1 MDGYIPEDYVESDM
15 EKLELYQRVYK
26 ANDLETL
33 KRVEQELTDLYG
45 VLPSQVRNI
54 VVKRRFDILSH
65 DPLIEDVKDG
75 SQGLEIRFS
84 KVFLEDLDGQKF
96 FAYVNHMFKKPQMKY
111 TEGMLTIV
119 SGMEPY
125 YVSASTEF
133 LDTVLKQYYKTHTS
147 V

>member
-1 MDGYIPEDYVESDM
+1 
-15 EKLELYQRVYK
+15 
-26 ANDLETL
+26 
-33 KRVEQELTDLYG
+33 
-45 VLPSQVRNI
+45 
-54 VVKRRFDILSH
+54 
-65 DPLIEDVKDG
+65 
-75 SQGLEIRFS
+75 
-84 KVFLEDLDGQKF
+84 
-96 FAYVNHMFKKPQMKY
+96 MFKKPQMKY

>member
-1 MDGYIPEDYVESDM
+1 M
-15 EKLELYQRVYK
+15 
-26 ANDLETL
+26 
-33 KRVEQELTDLYG
+33 KRVEHELTDLYG

-65 DPLIEDVKDG
+65 DPLIDDVKDS

-111 TEGMLTIV
+111 TDGMLTIV

-133 LDTVLKQYYKTHTS
+133 LDSVLKQYYKTHTS
-147 V
+147 S